1 MAGHSQSETLR
12 KEDLSI
18 VVVDDLQFSRE
29 VVRSGLGKSG
39 FTDIRTASSADEA
52 LYMLNQRRA
61 HVVLADFWMP
71 GMNGLELT
79 DLIRRWDENNDRYT
93 GIVLLT
99 AEDTASS
106 IVVAFDRGVDDFIS
120 KSANQ
125 FELSARV
132 YGAGRHAF
140 RQNEVRERMRK
151 LSDQFLRIKQYN
163 LLDIETNLPNR
174 AQFELHLESLIGH
187 CIARG
192 GGIGV
197 GLIEIDSHRRDLRI
211 GTLKT
216 IANSLQ
222 LSLRPMDMVAR
233 FSLNTF
239 AVALHYQ
246 DPENFNAEIFER
258 LVHSIRR
265 HTMQA
270 TDQGKQ
276 FRFSIG
282 IWHGHGL
289 DPAPTVAEIIGYAN
303 LDRQQIK

>member
-1 MAGHSQSETLR
+1 LR

-29 VVRSGLGKSG
+29 VVKSGLTRSGFG
-39 FTDIRTASSADEA
+39 DIRTAASADEA
-52 LYMLNQRRA
+52 LYQLNQRRA

-71 GMNGLELT
+71 GMNGLEMT

-125 FELSARV
+125 FELAARV
-132 YGAGRHAF
+132 YGAGRNAF
-140 RQNEVRERMRK
+140 RQNQIRERMRR
-151 LSDQFLRIKQYN
+151 LSDQYLRVKRYN
-163 LLDIETNLPNR
+163 LLDSETNLPNR
-174 AQFELHLESLIGH
+174 AQLELHLESLLEH
-187 CIARG
+187 CSSRG
-192 GGIGV
+192 GGIGL
-197 GLIEIDSHRRDLRI
+197 GMLAIDSARGELRI

-216 IANSLQ
+216 IANSIQ
-222 LSLRPMDMVAR
+222 LALRPMDMVAR
-233 FSLNTF
+233 FSLNSF
-239 AVALHYQ
+239 AVAVHYQ
-246 DPENFNAEIFER
+246 DPQAFNLQLFER

-265 HTMQA
+265 HTLLT

-276 FRFSIG
+276 FTFSIG
-282 IWHGHGL
+282 VWHGHEL
-289 DPAPTVAEIIGYAN
+289 QPAPKVAEIIGYAN
-303 LDRQQIK
+303 QARSPIE

>member
-1 MAGHSQSETLR
+1 LR

-18 VVVDDLQFSRE
+18 IVVDDLQFSRE
-29 VVRSGLGKSG
+29 VVKSALGKSG

-52 LYMLNQRRA
+52 LYLLNQRRA

-71 GMNGLELT
+71 GMNGLEMT

-125 FELSARV
+125 FELAARV
-132 YGAGRHAF
+132 FGAGRNAYE
-140 RQNEVRERMRK
+140 QNELRERMRRV
-151 LSDQFLRIKQYN
+151 SSQFLRVKQYS
-163 LLDIETNLPNR
+163 LQDPETNLPNR
-174 AQFELHLESLIGH
+174 AQLELHIESLIEH
-187 CIARG
+187 CKTRS

-197 GLIEIDSHRRDLRI
+197 GLIEVSSSNNELRL

-216 IANSLQ
+216 IANSIQ
-222 LSLRPMDMVAR
+222 LSLRPMDMVSR
-233 FSLNTF
+233 FNITTF
-239 AVALHYQ
+239 AVSVHYQ
-246 DPENFNAEIFER
+246 DPGVFNPNLFDR
-258 LVHSIRR
+258 LIHSIKR
-265 HTMQA
+265 HTMQT

-276 FRFSIG
+276 LHIAIG
-282 IWHGHGL
+282 VWYGHDF
-289 DPAPTVAEIIGYAN
+289 DPEPSVADILSNAHKACAPIN
-303 LDRQQIK
+303 